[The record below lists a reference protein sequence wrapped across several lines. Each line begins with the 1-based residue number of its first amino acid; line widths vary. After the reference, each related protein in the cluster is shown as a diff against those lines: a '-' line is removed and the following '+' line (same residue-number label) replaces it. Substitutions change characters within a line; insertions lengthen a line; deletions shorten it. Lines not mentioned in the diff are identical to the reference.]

1 MSAQAPVTTPR
12 ASAVSES
19 SKTPDSI
26 LKILLPLGLAVM
38 AGLLNASAV
47 SRQMR
52 TQTYLSFQTDL
63 PIGHVLTEADLAPID
78 LGGETSQLNVQPAP
92 SDQQLVWM
100 GRVLGQS
107 VKKGELIEEKHFGGV
122 ELGTSKEETLLLSTN
137 QFGQNEAG
145 LLQPGQWLYF
155 TCYRK
160 GDQAAPEQHVG
171 PFRVASYDAQRKSD
185 SDGGVL
191 LIYTADDKGRR
202 ERRRLVE
209 YLDDDSYR
217 VTATVLGAKPIAQLA
232 ANTAK
237 K

>member
-1 MSAQAPVTTPR
+1 
-12 ASAVSES
+12 
-19 SKTPDSI
+19 
-26 LKILLPLGLAVM
+26 M

-63 PIGHVLTEADLAPID
+63 PIGHVLRAEDFEPIE
-78 LGGETSQLNVQPAP
+78 LGGATSQLNVQPVLT
-92 SDQQLVWM
+92 SQQVAWI

-107 VKKGELIEEKHFGGV
+107 VKKGELVEEKHFGGV
-122 ELGTSKEETLLLSTN
+122 ELGTSQEETLLLSAN

-145 LLQPGQWLYF
+145 LLQPGQWIYF

-160 GDQAAPEQHVG
+160 GDQTAPELYVG

-185 SDGGVL
+185 SEGGVL
-191 LIYTADDKGRR
+191 LIYTANEKGRR

-209 YLDDDSYR
+209 YLDDENYR
-217 VTATVLGAKPIAQLA
+217 VTATVLGTKPAEQIA
-232 ANTAK
+232 ANTSK
-237 K
+237 